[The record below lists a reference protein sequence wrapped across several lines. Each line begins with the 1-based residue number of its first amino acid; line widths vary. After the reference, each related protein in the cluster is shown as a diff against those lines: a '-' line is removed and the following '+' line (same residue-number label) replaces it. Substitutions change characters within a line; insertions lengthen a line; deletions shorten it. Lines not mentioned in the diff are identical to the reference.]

1 MRSHWHEQHP
11 GNLYQLCHWLVS
23 EHCYDAEDILQ
34 VIEKP
39 WNWEREWGLC
49 ELWYRADEEDNQSM
63 KERCIEAVT
72 YAHTAKMVASE
83 FGVTL

>member
-1 MRSHWHEQHP
+1 MSNWHEQHP
-11 GNLYQLCHWLVS
+11 GNLYQLCHWLMS
-23 EHCYDAEDILQ
+23 EHCYDAETLLQ

-49 ELWYRADEEDNQSM
+49 ELYYRADSENNEDM
-63 KERCIEAVT
+63 KQRCIEAVT
-72 YAHTAKMVASE
+72 YTTTAEMVAAE